1 MKNWKKTA
9 LIIAAVVVVLL
20 IIVGVTLRQSHK
32 GVVPVQ
38 TGKVVKEDLT
48 AVVTAS
54 GEIKPKVYVN
64 IGANAFGKI
73 THLYVKEG
81 DRVKQGQMLATI
93 ENVQP
98 AADVN
103 ANKAALD
110 SAQTDFVAAQA
121 AVNTGVAE
129 LRQAEAEYERAQ
141 LDYNRNKS
149 LYDQQLIAKSDYD
162 TKKAAYDTAAAQ
174 LNQAKAKLA
183 QARAQQDSAN
193 MRIKQNAANL
203 TRVTDVLSK
212 TEYSAPF
219 DGVITNLP
227 VREGETVV
235 IGIQNAPGSTLMTIA
250 DTSVITAEV
259 MVDET
264 DIVNVKLGQPAEVM
278 IDAFP
283 KQSFNG
289 HVTQIGDNAVIRS
302 TGVSTAQSTSSSQ
315 EAKDFKVVVTIE
327 NPPDNLRP
335 GLSTTARITTATR
348 NAVLAIPIQALT
360 VRQRGDLE
368 TDKDKK
374 KKGKEKVVEA
384 SMKDQKDKPKQ
395 DPKEEIQGV
404 FVLKNQK
411 EAVFVPVTTGIAGT
425 TDIEVTGGLKEGDEI
440 VTGSYKTLRTLK
452 NGASVKIDN
461 STAKKTDES

>member
-1 MKNWKKTA
+1 MKKWKKIA
-9 LIIAAVVVVLL
+9 LVVGGVVLL
-20 IIVGVTLRQSHK
+20 LAIVGFSVVQSRK

-81 DRVKQGQMLATI
+81 DRVKRGQMLATI

-98 AADVN
+98 EADVN

-110 SAQTDFVAAQA
+110 SAQTDFVAAEA
-121 AVNTGVAE
+121 AVNTGIAE
-129 LRQAEAEYERAQ
+129 LHQAEAEYERAH
-141 LDYNRNKS
+141 LDYDRNKS

-264 DIVNVKLGQPAEVM
+264 DIVNVKLGQPADVT
-278 IDAFP
+278 IDAIP
-283 KQSFNG
+283 KQHFNG
-289 HVTQIGDNAVIRS
+289 VVTEIGNNAVIRS

-315 EAKDFKVVVTIE
+315 EAKDFKVVVTLQ
-327 NPPDNLRP
+327 NPPENLLP
-335 GLSTTARITTATR
+335 GLSTTARVTTATR
-348 NAVLAIPIQALT
+348 NGVLSIPIQALT
-360 VRQRGDLE
+360 VRQRADLE

-374 KKGKEKVVEA
+374 DKGKVVQA
-384 SMKDQKDKPKQ
+384 STKDDKDKAKA
-395 DPKEEIQGV
+395 DPKEELTGV
-404 FVLKNQK
+404 FVLKNK
-411 EAVFVPVTTGIAGT
+411 KDAVFVPVTTGIAGT
-425 TDIEVTGGLKEGDEI
+425 TDIEVTSGLQEGDEI

-461 STAKKTDES
+461 TPPKKTEES

>member
-1 MKNWKKTA
+1 MRNWKKTA
-9 LIIAAVVVVLL
+9 LIAAVVVVVLL
-20 IIVGVTLRQSHK
+20 IVVGVTLQQSRK

-38 TGKVVKEDLT
+38 TGKVVKEDLS

-81 DRVKQGQMLATI
+81 DRVKRGQMLATI

-98 AADVN
+98 EADVN
-103 ANKAALD
+103 ATKAALN

-129 LRQAEAEYERAQ
+129 QHQAEAEFERAQ
-141 LDYNRNKS
+141 LDYNRSKS

-162 TKKAAYDTAAAQ
+162 TKKAAFDTASAQ

-183 QARAQQDSAN
+183 QARAQQDSSN

-212 TEYSAPF
+212 TEYVAPF

-250 DTSVITAEV
+250 DTSIITAEV
-259 MVDET
+259 KVDET
-264 DIVNVKLGQPAEVM
+264 DIVNVKMGQQAEVS
-278 IDAFP
+278 IDAIP
-283 KQSFNG
+283 KQRFKG
-289 HVTQIGDNAVIRS
+289 TVTEIGNNAIIRS

-315 EAKDFKVVVTIE
+315 EAKDFKVVVTLE
-327 NPPDNLRP
+327 NPPDNLLP

-360 VRQRGDLE
+360 VRQRGDLDKE
-368 TDKDKK
+368 KKKDK
-374 KKGKEKVVEA
+374 GKVVEA
-384 SMKDQKDKPKQ
+384 SVKEQKDKLKA
-395 DPKEEIQGV
+395 DPKEELQGV

-425 TDIEVTGGLKEGDEI
+425 TDIEVTSGLSEGDEI

-452 NGASVKIDN
+452 NGANVKVDN
-461 STAKKTDES
+461 TPVAKTEES

>member
-1 MKNWKKTA
+1 MRNWKRTA
-9 LIIAAVVVVLL
+9 LIAAVVVVVLL
-20 IIVGVTLRQSHK
+20 IVVGVTLQQSRK

-38 TGKVVKEDLT
+38 TGKVVKEDLS

-81 DRVKQGQMLATI
+81 DRVKRGQMLATI

-98 AADVN
+98 EADVN
-103 ANKAALD
+103 ATKAALN

-129 LRQAEAEYERAQ
+129 QHQAEAEFERAQ
-141 LDYNRNKS
+141 LDYNRSKS

-162 TKKAAYDTAAAQ
+162 TKKAAFDTASAQ

-183 QARAQQDSAN
+183 QARAQQDSSN

-212 TEYSAPF
+212 TEYVAPF

-250 DTSVITAEV
+250 DTSIITAEV
-259 MVDET
+259 KVDET
-264 DIVNVKLGQPAEVM
+264 DIVNVKMGQQAEVS
-278 IDAFP
+278 IDAIP
-283 KQSFNG
+283 KQRFKG
-289 HVTQIGDNAVIRS
+289 TVTEIGNNAIIRS

-315 EAKDFKVVVTIE
+315 EAKDFKVVVTLE
-327 NPPDNLRP
+327 NPPDNLLP

-348 NAVLAIPIQALT
+348 NSVLAIPIQALT
-360 VRQRGDLE
+360 VRQRGDLDKE
-368 TDKDKK
+368 KKKDK
-374 KKGKEKVVEA
+374 GKVVEA
-384 SMKDQKDKPKQ
+384 SVKEQKDKLKA
-395 DPKEEIQGV
+395 DPKEELQGV

-425 TDIEVTGGLKEGDEI
+425 TDIEVTSGLSEGDEI

-452 NGASVKIDN
+452 NGANVKVDN
-461 STAKKTDES
+461 TPVAKTEES

>member
-1 MKNWKKTA
+1 MKKWKKIA
-9 LIIAAVVVVLL
+9 LIVGGILL
-20 IIVGVTLRQSHK
+20 LLAIVGFSVQQSRK

-48 AVVTAS
+48 SVVSAS

-81 DRVKQGQMLATI
+81 DRVKRGQMLATI

-98 AADVN
+98 EADVN
-103 ANKAALD
+103 ATKAAVNT
-110 SAQTDFVAAQA
+110 AQTDFIAAKA
-121 AVNTGVAE
+121 AVNTGDAE
-129 LRQAEAEYERAQ
+129 LHQAEAEFERAQ

-149 LYDQQLIAKSDYD
+149 LYEQQLIAKSDYD
-162 TKKAAYDTAAAQ
+162 TKRAAFESASAQ

-259 MVDET
+259 KVDET
-264 DIVNVKLGQPAEVM
+264 DIVNVKLGQPADVT
-278 IDAFP
+278 IDAIP
-283 KQSFNG
+283 KQHFQG
-289 HVTQIGDNAVIRS
+289 TVTEIGNNAIIRS

-315 EAKDFKVVVTIE
+315 EAKDFKVVVTIQ
-327 NPPDNLRP
+327 NPPDNLLP

-348 NAVLAIPIQALT
+348 NGVMAIPIQALT
-360 VRQRGDLE
+360 VRQRSELE

-374 KKGKEKVVEA
+374 KDKGKVVQTGL
-384 SMKDQKDKPKQ
+384 KDDKGKN
-395 DPKEEIQGV
+395 DPKEELTGV
-404 FVLKNQK
+404 FVLKNK
-411 EAVFVPVTTGIAGT
+411 KDAVFVPVTTGIAGT
-425 TDIEVTGGLKEGDEI
+425 TDIEVTSGLQEGDEI

-452 NGASVKIDN
+452 NGASVKVDN
-461 STAKKTDES
+461 TPAKKTEES